1 MSTRH
6 QAGPEAWFLR
16 SCGELYSC
24 SAIASKN
31 GANQRAHSWHAIVL
45 PYNTVDTY
53 HNSMLCLASPLQ
65 RAALDQETGHAEPR
79 ISQGY
84 GLSSMHGPEQVML
97 LGHASDKER
106 VYTRLG
112 FFV

>member
-1 MSTRH
+1 M
-6 QAGPEAWFLR
+6 G
-16 SCGELYSC
+16 
-24 SAIASKN
+24 KN

-97 LGHASDKER
+97 LGHASDNER

-112 FFV
+112 FFVALSFTARAGCHRAKERNLAR